1 MSAAAPAV
9 QRFYGKYRG
18 TVVNNI
24 DPMQMGRVQ
33 VLVPDVSG
41 DLPASWAMPCVP
53 VAGINSGVFTLPP
66 VGSGVW
72 IEFEHG
78 DPDYPIWSGCW
89 WGGQSEMPSKLLSPP
104 PPSKKLMLITEGG
117 HSVLLDD
124 TAGSGGITLQTSG
137 GAKIVLGDQGIEI
150 DNGKGGKVKLSGS
163 QVSINDGALEVS

>member
-1 MSAAAPAV
+1 MTAP
-9 QRFYGKYRG
+9 FYGKYRG
-18 TVVNNI
+18 VVTDNS
-24 DPMQMGRVQ
+24 DPMMLGRVRAR
-33 VLVPDVSG
+33 VPDVTGNAESG
-41 DLPASWAMPCVP
+41 WAMPCAPAGGKSTGFFAVP
-53 VAGINSGVFTLPP
+53 TTGA
-66 VGSGVW
+66 GVW

-104 PPSKKLMLITEGG
+104 PPSKKMMLITEGG
-117 HSVLLDD
+117 HSILLDD